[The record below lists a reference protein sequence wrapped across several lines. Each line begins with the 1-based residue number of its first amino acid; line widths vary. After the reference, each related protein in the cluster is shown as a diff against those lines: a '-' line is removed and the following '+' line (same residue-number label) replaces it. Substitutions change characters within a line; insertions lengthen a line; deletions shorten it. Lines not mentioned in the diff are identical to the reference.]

1 LQYKQEEIN
10 FSHIYFTDNTPCVE
24 LLEKPP
30 KCIFRLLAEECRIP
44 KGTDTSY
51 VNKLHSEFETHSN
64 YLRGEDRRR
73 WALEFGIKHYA
84 GDVIYKVSG
93 FLDKNKD
100 AQQIQLFDLMA
111 ESKNV
116 FVKDLVKFQD
126 LLEVSRITCN
136 GSNTIS
142 TRSSFSSNTPS
153 TLKGRPT
160 VADAFRYQL
169 TALVDVLHSTNP
181 WYVRCIKPNM
191 QKAANCYD
199 NTQVLTQLHY
209 LGMLDIIRIR
219 REGYPIHYT
228 LEDFISRY
236 KCTNMKINYQINKVD
251 SCIKILES
259 FKMLPKDWQVG
270 KSRVFLRASVYEPL
284 EERRNTVINKMA
296 VIIQANMK
304 GYFVWKDYVTKKKAA
319 IIIQQHFRGHRQ
331 KLAFLR
337 KKRATITIQ
346 SFVRGMFA
354 REVAEAMRQM
364 KKVEEDMRLK
374 ELEEEEKKMLEEKTK
389 SEIKRDQEKSWNN
402 DDFKAESKNLE
413 ADDIV
418 L

>member
-1 LQYKQEEIN
+1 
-10 FSHIYFTDNTPCVE
+10 
-24 LLEKPP
+24 
-30 KCIFRLLAEECRIP
+30 
-44 KGTDTSY
+44 
-51 VNKLHSEFETHSN
+51 
-64 YLRGEDRRR
+64 
-73 WALEFGIKHYA
+73 
-84 GDVIYKVSG
+84 
-93 FLDKNKD
+93 
-100 AQQIQLFDLMA
+100 
-111 ESKNV
+111 
-116 FVKDLVKFQD
+116 
-126 LLEVSRITCN
+126 
-136 GSNTIS
+136 
-142 TRSSFSSNTPS
+142 
-153 TLKGRPT
+153 
-160 VADAFRYQL
+160 
-169 TALVDVLHSTNP
+169 
-181 WYVRCIKPNM
+181 M